1 MTRSWFAQLPSDV
14 QQQLQRIAR
23 ERQLTAGEVLFHRGD
38 RFDGIYLL
46 QRGLILISGVNR
58 QGNEALLTVLEA
70 GAMFGEIALFD
81 GEPRT
86 HDAIAAQDCQL
97 LQFPALALQQLLKQQ
112 PGYWQWLGQLL
123 TAKMRQVFAAME
135 QHTLLDAKAR
145 LYWRLL
151 QLCPDDGAY
160 LPLSQQQL
168 AQLLGISRQST
179 NQLLQAL
186 ARQGVIQLGYGALE
200 LKDRALLQQLLQQ
213 LD

>member
-1 MTRSWFAQLPSDV
+1 MTGSWFAQLPNDV
-14 QQQLQRIAR
+14 QLQLQAIAR
-23 ERQLTAGEVLFHRGD
+23 ERSLASGEVLFHRGD
-38 RFDGIYLL
+38 SFDGIYLL

-58 QGNEALLTVLEA
+58 QGDEALLTVLEA

-86 HDAIAAQDCQL
+86 HDAIAAQECL
-97 LQFPALALQQLLKQQ
+97 LWQFPAFALQQLLKQQ

-151 QLCPDDGAY
+151 QLCPHNGAR

-168 AQLLGISRQST
+168 AQLLGVSRQST
-179 NQLLQAL
+179 NQLLQTIQ
-186 ARQGVIQLGYGALE
+186 RQGVIRLSYGALE
-200 LKDRALLQQLLQQ
+200 LLDRERLQALLLQI
-213 LD
+213 D

>member
-23 ERQLTAGEVLFHRGD
+23 ERQLTTGEVLFHRGD
-38 RFDGIYLL
+38 SFDGIYLL

-86 HDAIAAQDCQL
+86 HDAIAAQPCQL